1 MNTVVLANDR
11 QLQRG
16 SHIVG
21 LFLIVWGGMFGG
33 IPLAILMND
42 KATVD
47 SALIL
52 LFPLLGFAAFFG
64 GLYLVLRRKE
74 VRLDASRTC
83 VEECINFLGS
93 VTTTPY
99 ARKIFDRVQ
108 LSVETSDKGAQSYQI
123 ALRGA
128 GAESVS
134 LGDFS
139 ERGEAL
145 TAGMR
150 AAREAG
156 FAFEEQR
163 GDGTTLAL
171 APAQL
176 LAVPA
181 AQAPSGLP
189 WWRQRSAAAL
199 VAANV
204 VPVLGVLFWGWQVLS
219 VMLLFWLENVVIG
232 LFNVVK
238 ILLAQPDAE
247 QSDGSLPFP
256 FALLGNLFIAA
267 FFTVHYGMFCA
278 GHGLFIV
285 TMFGK
290 DRTAA
295 GPGFDIPDLPA
306 VVADAVL
313 RNGLIWAAIALVV
326 SHGVSFYANFLAP
339 RAYEG
344 AKAEDMMFAPYKRI
358 VILHVV
364 IILGGFFAMS
374 QAGSVVPLL
383 LLIGLKV
390 AVDLESH
397 RREHAVPYEREM
409 RDFMAEH
416 SHQFVRANGPGA
428 AQLASAPQAR
438 IADLNDKP
446 LADYIGTWHA
456 EPQSAVPV
464 GWLARA
470 EFRRAGSGVKARLW
484 SQAEQGLADEG
495 EFDALVRGNPAR
507 VGFIEVRRNAGGRV
521 RVARFTGSNA
531 TEKAIDVNEIQH
543 PEGNPTAMQ
552 ARSLTLRRA

>member
-1 MNTVVLANDR
+1 MNAVVLANDR

-16 SHIVG
+16 SHIAG
-21 LFLIVWGGMFGG
+21 LFLVVWGGMFGG
-33 IPLAILMND
+33 IPLAILMNA
-42 KATVD
+42 KSRID
-47 SALIL
+47 SALFL

-74 VRLDASRTC
+74 VRLDASRAC
-83 VEECINFLGS
+83 VEECTTFLGS
-93 VTTTPY
+93 ASTKPY
-99 ARKIFDRVQ
+99 ERKLFDRVQ
-108 LSVETSDKGAQSYQI
+108 LSVETGNKGAKSYRI

-134 LGDFS
+134 LGDFP

-181 AQAPSGLP
+181 VQAPSGLP
-189 WWRQRSAAAL
+189 WWRQRSAVAL

-204 VPVLGVLFWGWQVLS
+204 VPVLGVLFWGWQVFS

-238 ILLAQPDAE
+238 ILLARPDAE
-247 QSDGSLPFP
+247 QSDQSLPFP
-256 FALLGNLFIAA
+256 FSLLGNLFIAG

-290 DRTAA
+290 GRTAA

-306 VVADAVL
+306 VIADVVL

-339 RAYEG
+339 RAYQG
-344 AKAEDMMFAPYKRI
+344 AKAEELMFAPYKRI

-416 SHQFVRANGPGA
+416 GHQFVRANEPGA
-428 AQLASAPQAR
+428 AGQASEPR
-438 IADLNDKP
+438 ESIADLNDKP
-446 LADYIGTWHA
+446 LAHYFGTWRA
-456 EPQSAVPV
+456 EPQVSVPP

-470 EFRRAGSGVKARLW
+470 DFRAAGGGVKVKLW
-484 SQAEQGLADEG
+484 SQADHGLADEG
-495 EFDALVRGNPAR
+495 EFDALVRGNAAR
-507 VGFIEVRRNAGGRV
+507 VGFIEVRQHAGGRM

-531 TEKAIDVNEIQH
+531 ADERVDMNEIQH

-552 ARSLTLRRA
+552 ARSLALRRA